1 MEFESVSEH
10 YQIRDC
16 HCQIRDCPFGT
27 VTANI
32 TEKVKETISS

>member
-1 MEFESVSEH
+1 MKDLGHMDFESVSGH
-10 YQIRDC
+10 
-16 HCQIRDCPFGT
+16 HQIRDCPVGM